1 MPNPALFEQEV
12 NKLTIQLCRS
22 EKARADFVKDPE
34 KYLRGL
40 GLEMTNARMKKV
52 VKETAKFVNDFDSL
66 LKDLADKVPELGSG
80 YPTGWNNGPFII
92 TPIDT
97 HTHID

>member
-66 LKDLADKVPELGSG
+66 LKTSLIKCPNSGQVTRLAGIMARL
-80 YPTGWNNGPFII
+80 
-92 TPIDT
+92 
-97 HTHID
+97 